1 MIVAPMGRDPS
12 MPGPYPRCMKDQ
24 LRLLARAIKYRFKL
38 DPAELSFLMS
48 AVKPGMTALDL
59 GAHKGAYAYWL
70 ARSVGPKGRVVCVE
84 PQQRLAERLAEVMK
98 PRKQVSVVWAAI
110 SDTTGTGTLSL
121 RPDGSSHG
129 ASIAG
134 FADGE
139 VGDTVQVPTTTLA
152 DLMTSQGMSSLD
164 FIKCDVEGHEGAV
177 FAASMDVIR
186 QHKPTILIECEDRH
200 AQGEHGGVAGM
211 VRLFEP
217 EGYRIRFFMGGQL
230 HALDDFDST
239 KHQNYGVGE
248 YCNNFVLDVPGRQAR

>member
-1 MIVAPMGRDPS
+1 
-12 MPGPYPRCMKDQ
+12 MKDQ
-24 LRLLARAIKYRFKL
+24 LRLFARAIKYRYKL
-38 DPAELSFLMS
+38 DPAELSYMLG
-48 AVKPGMTALDL
+48 AVRPGMTAIDL

-70 ARSVGPKGRVVCVE
+70 ARAVTGSGRVVCVE
-84 PQQRLAERLAEVMK
+84 PQQVLAERLAEVMK
-98 PRKQVSVVWAAI
+98 PRRHVSVVWAAI
-110 SDTTGTGTLSL
+110 SDHTGTGTLSL

-134 FADGE
+134 FSDGN
-139 VGDTVQVPTTTLA
+139 VGGTVQVPTTTLA
-152 DLMTSQGMSSLD
+152 DLLENQGMASLD

-186 QHKPTILIECEDRH
+186 EHKPTILIECEDRH

-230 HALDDFDST
+230 HPLDDFDAT
-239 KHQNYGVGE
+239 QHQNYGVGE
-248 YCNNFVLDVPGRQAR
+248 YCNNFVLDVPG